1 MIFVKECL
9 AVRRKTSLPFVL
21 DEIVDD
27 MHSLLS
33 LVKRKYDLYNLPCIQ
48 AVGFN
53 QRLLNYKDTKPL
65 MSAFL

>member
-1 MIFVKECL
+1 MSEFDKYSQAKIKLHAKTIFAQECL

-33 LVKRKYDLYNLPCIQ
+33 LVRRKDD
-48 AVGFN
+48 F
-53 QRLLNYKDTKPL
+53 
-65 MSAFL
+65 

>member
-1 MIFVKECL
+1 MFFAKECL

-33 LVKRKYDLYNLPCIQ
+33 LVRRKDDILK
-48 AVGFN
+48 
-53 QRLLNYKDTKPL
+53 LL
-65 MSAFL
+65 